1 MARPPTLSAMHNHH
15 ITRAIA
21 EAHAADLQCTAAR
34 NRPTASVAPRLRRR
48 AIVAA
53 LIAVCALAPSTR
65 ANARIPDQ
73 DLRNPDNR
81 VVEAARA
88 SNQHYSSRT
97 ITSEPAQGL
106 TPPTTEQSPQD
117 LRSPDARDAARTGS
131 LVATTS
137 VAGQDLRS
145 PDARDAA
152 AGRGTF
158 SAPQV
163 AVVKLP
169 QPMPVSSDAI
179 DWGDVGI
186 GAGGVL
192 CLALLALGATLA
204 ITHRRQRAR
213 PTATTG

>member
-1 MARPPTLSAMHNHH
+1 MARPPTLPAMHNHH

-117 LRSPDARDAARTGS
+117 LRSPDARDAA
-131 LVATTS
+131 
-137 VAGQDLRS
+137 
-145 PDARDAA
+145 